1 MATNIVM
8 AMYRPKEGKSD
19 AVRALIDEH
28 YPVLQ
33 SQNMVTDRRPLVLCS
48 ADGSFIEIF
57 EWISDD
63 VVGEAHNNAVVREIW
78 GRFEEV
84 CDYGALRQL
93 PESQEVFPHF
103 ELVAG

>member
-1 MATNIVM
+1 MAANIVM

-33 SQNMVTDRRPLVLCS
+33 SQNMVTDRRPLVLRS
-48 ADGSFIEIF
+48 ADGTFIEIF
-57 EWISDD
+57 EWISDA
-63 VVGEAHNNAVVREIW
+63 VVGEAHNNAAVREIW

-84 CDYGALRQL
+84 CDYGELKQM
-93 PESQEVFPHF
+93 PESDGVFPHF
-103 ELVAG
+103 ELIAG